1 MEFDLMLDRET
12 SREVNNPGVPVYHV
26 DAFTREPFKGNPAV
40 VILVDRDA
48 DDSKYQATS
57 TELNPVSE
65 TAFLAHMG
73 GDEYGLRWFTPT
85 NEIRLC
91 GHATLATAHVVFNE
105 LKVVEPEIRFQTLS
119 GTLKAVKSG
128 KAIRLDFPRDNPTQ
142 AEAPSEL
149 LEELGIKHPKD
160 VVYGPDNRYLVVV
173 AESEAEVREAKPDP
187 RALLGIELPLDIVGV
202 AVTSEASG
210 RHDIVSRF
218 FAPWLGINE
227 DPVTGSL
234 HTILTPYWVEKLGKE
249 ELIAYQAS
257 PRTGEMTL
265 SQDNERVYVTGE
277 AITILQGNL
286 RIDPTGG

>member
-1 MEFDLMLDRET
+1 MLDRET
-12 SREVNNPGVPVYHV
+12 ARGESDPGLPVYHV

-40 VILVDRDA
+40 VILVDPDA
-48 DDSKYQATS
+48 DDSKYQAIS
-57 TELNPVSE
+57 TEMNPVSE

-105 LKVVEPEIRFQTLS
+105 LNVGEPEVRFQTLS

-128 KAIRLDFPRDNPTQ
+128 RAIRLDFPRDDPTQ
-142 AEAPSEL
+142 AEAPREL

-160 VVYGPDNRYLVVV
+160 VVYGPDNRHLVVV
-173 AESEAEVREAKPDP
+173 AESEAEVREANPDP

-234 HTILTPYWVEKLGKE
+234 HTILTPYWAEKLGKG
-249 ELIAYQAS
+249 ELAAYQAS
-257 PRTGEMTL
+257 PRSGEMTL
-265 SQDNERVYVTGE
+265 SQDDERVYVTGE
-277 AITILQGNL
+277 AITILRGNL
-286 RIDPTGG
+286 RIDPAGA